1 MFRRIQNPLVVTA
14 TTTLTTPKRVFLNSV
29 VVVECLRTLTL
40 TTTTTTTSCSIS
52 TNTTVLGRRTGT
64 GHQLTGIK
72 LPTPCTSTLRFLAL
86 SSSTVTSSSS
96 CTSSSFSSVKTTTLI
111 GTSIS
116 TTKSIHTKQEDND
129 DDEKNDRIDAP
140 TVVATKTKTKK
151 TTDSIVPTTTTML
164 SQILTSIEKV
174 VASLAEKLGIM
185 KYYKQL
191 GMPFIVWWYSVYVTT
206 GISIYGC
213 IAYGGVD
220 IISLIE
226 EHTPMAF
233 QDNFIIDYLST
244 LNDDT
249 VGTAENS
256 DADSD
261 SITTDTTTTD
271 TTTLISNTT
280 KVNIMTAIA
289 INKCCEPLRFP
300 FVLYTSPPIIQ
311 WWKKKKKKTENK
323 IKNNNNTHHK
333 K

>member
-1 MFRRIQNPLVVTA
+1 M
-14 TTTLTTPKRVFLNSV
+14 
-29 VVVECLRTLTL
+29 
-40 TTTTTTTSCSIS
+40 
-52 TNTTVLGRRTGT
+52 G
-64 GHQLTGIK
+64 
-72 LPTPCTSTLRFLAL
+72 
-86 SSSTVTSSSS
+86 
-96 CTSSSFSSVKTTTLI
+96 
-111 GTSIS
+111 

-129 DDEKNDRIDAP
+129 EDEKNDRVDAP

-151 TTDSIVPTTTTML
+151 TIDSIVPTTTTMM

-244 LNDDT
+244 LNDTDT
-249 VGTAENS
+249 ETVVGNNAEHSNSNSEAITTA
-256 DADSD
+256 
-261 SITTDTTTTD
+261 TTDTTTNTAM
-271 TTTLISNTT
+271 ISTTT
-280 KVNIMTAIA
+280 KVN
-289 INKCCEPLRFP
+289 
-300 FVLYTSPPIIQ
+300 
-311 WWKKKKKKTENK
+311 
-323 IKNNNNTHHK
+323 
-333 K
+333 